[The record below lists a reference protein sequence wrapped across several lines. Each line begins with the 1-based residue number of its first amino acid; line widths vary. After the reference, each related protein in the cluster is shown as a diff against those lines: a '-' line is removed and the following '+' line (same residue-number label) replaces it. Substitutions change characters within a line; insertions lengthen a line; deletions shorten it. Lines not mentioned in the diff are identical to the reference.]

1 MGLFVLIVVGL
12 VVAQTWLDW
21 RETRKLWVIPEWA
34 KGAALAGVLAVSL
47 ASASSFAS
55 AWMQDATGQWT
66 AGFSSRLFWPELAFL
81 LAMLSLIVFAARR
94 KKNLRLLLLLAGC
107 FLAIGCLGLML
118 SS

>member
-21 RETRKLWVIPEWA
+21 RATRKDWLMPDWA

-47 ASASSFAS
+47 ASATSFAS
-55 AWMQDATGQWT
+55 AWMEDATGQWT
-66 AGFSSRLFWPELAFL
+66 GGFGSRLFWPELAFL
-81 LAMLSLIVFAARR
+81 VLMMAIIVLAVR
-94 KKNLRLLLLLAGC
+94 KRKLRLILLLAGC
-107 FLAIGCLGLML
+107 CIAAFWLGAML

>member
-47 ASASSFAS
+47 ASAASFAS
-55 AWMQDATGQWT
+55 AWMQDATGQWA

-81 LAMLSLIVFAARR
+81 LAMLAIIVSAARR
-94 KKNLRLLLLLAGC
+94 KKNLRLVLLLAGC
-107 FLAIGCLGLML
+107 FLAIFCLGVAIF
-118 SS
+118 S